1 MGFQLEDGKGR
12 GFIAG
17 VGLDNRLLVSSVN
30 ETVFQ
35 YSAEEGDAY
44 FIGTPLITATTA
56 NESALFYIK
65 NNEDE
70 NLIFEN
76 FFLTAEN
83 TVSGSPNMFRVNWYR
98 NPTSISSGT
107 ATQALNQNFGSSN
120 TLDADIEYGVEGST
134 VTGGSLVATLSL
146 PIGQFNDITANLVL
160 GKGSSFVITV
170 TPPAGNTNMPVQFG
184 GRSII
189 YRELY

>member
-17 VGLDNRLLVSSVN
+17 VSNNNRMLTLGVN

-56 NESALFYIK
+56 NESAIFYIK
-65 NNEDE
+65 NNEDDK
-70 NLIFEN
+70 LIFEN
-76 FFLTAEN
+76 FFITAEN
-83 TVSGSPNMFRVNWYR
+83 TVSGSPNMFRVNWYK

-146 PIGQFNDITANLVL
+146 PIGQFNDVTANLVL

-184 GRSII
+184 GRAII